1 MMKNESLAIYG
12 GTFSPPHKG
21 HLRAAEV
28 LLDALAPD
36 RLLVIPTNLPP
47 HKAVSPSDSPIHRL
61 EMARLCFS
69 DLPNTEV
76 SDLEIRRTGK
86 SYTVDT
92 LEALTAPGRDL
103 YFLCGTD
110 MLLTFESWYRFRDIF
125 ALTTLVFERR
135 ERDATLNDDVTNAV
149 ERYRRD
155 YGARIIELPI
165 DPIVLSST
173 EVRAAIRSGAPRER
187 ITEMIPDS
195 VADYIDLHG
204 LYKDHGGH

>member
-1 MMKNESLAIYG
+1 MKHESLAIYG
-12 GTFSPPHKG
+12 GTFSPPHRG
-21 HLRAAEV
+21 HRLAAET
-28 LLDALAPD
+28 LLAGIHPD

-47 HKAVSPSDSPIHRL
+47 HKVISYADSPLHRL
-61 EMARLCFS
+61 EMTRLCFS

-86 SYTVDT
+86 SYTIDT
-92 LEALTAPGRDL
+92 LEALTKPNRDL

-110 MLLTFESWYRFRDIF
+110 MLLTFEGWYRFKDIF
-125 ALTTLVFERR
+125 RLTTLVFLRR
-135 ERDATLNDDVTNAV
+135 EQDPKLNEDVRAAV

-165 DPIVLSST
+165 DPIILSST
-173 EVRAAIRSGAPRER
+173 EVREAIRTGAPREQ
-187 ITEMIPDS
+187 ITEMIPEA

-204 LYKDHGGH
+204 LYR

>member
-1 MMKNESLAIYG
+1 MKNESLAIYG
-12 GTFSPPHKG
+12 GTFSPPHRG
-21 HLRAAEV
+21 HRRAAEV
-28 LLDALAPD
+28 LLDALSPD

-47 HKAVSPSDSPIHRL
+47 HKAVSPSDSPLHRL
-61 EMARLCFS
+61 EMTRLCFG
-69 DLPNTEV
+69 DLPRTEV

-86 SYTVDT
+86 SYTVET
-92 LEALTAPGRDL
+92 LEALTAQGRDL

-110 MLLTFESWYRFRDIF
+110 MLLSFEGWYRFRDIF

-135 ERDATLNDDVTNAV
+135 ETDPTLDGAVREAV

-155 YGARIIELPI
+155 YGARIIELAI
-165 DPIVLSST
+165 DPIKLSST

-195 VADYIDLHG
+195 VADYIALHG
-204 LYKDHGGH
+204 LYKDHGGR